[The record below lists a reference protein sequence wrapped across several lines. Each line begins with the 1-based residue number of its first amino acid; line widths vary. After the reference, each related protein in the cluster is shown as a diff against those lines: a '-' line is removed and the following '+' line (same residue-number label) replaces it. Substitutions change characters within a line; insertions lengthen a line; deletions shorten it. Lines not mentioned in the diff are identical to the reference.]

1 MVQWAFFTSDELSLQ
16 ISCISHF
23 SGRGVSIQAQTALGL
38 VGVAL
43 KFSLVETLAQ
53 VVLDALAL
61 ELLFVSQR
69 LPEQEG
75 GLSMQGTFLG
85 LHGNSL

>member
-1 MVQWAFFTSDELSLQ
+1 
-16 ISCISHF
+16 
-23 SGRGVSIQAQTALGL
+23 

-75 GLSMQGTFLG
+75 GLFMQGTFLG
-85 LHGNSL
+85 LHGSSL